1 MNTCS
6 VSIFILLYW
15 FRICTTTTR
24 KSNVGHLIKTK
35 SGKLFLQHSNKT
47 KFLHHSNKVEIDR
60 SFDGNDYQ
68 DRGNDYQDPGDQDPP
83 SENKS
88 TEPNDKKLLKKSF
101 NGC

>member
-15 FRICTTTTR
+15 FKICTSTTR

-35 SGKLFLQHSNKT
+35 SGKHFLQHSDKT
-47 KFLHHSNKVEIDR
+47 KFLHHSNKMEIDR
-60 SFDGNDYQ
+60 NFD
-68 DRGNDYQDPGDQDPP
+68 GNDYQDPGDQDPP

-88 TEPNDKKLLKKSF
+88 TEPNDKKLLNKSF
-101 NGC
+101 NGR